1 MYGIGNV
8 LILHDTPLNTGH
20 NTFVYGGH
28 EGTKNL
34 SKNGGY
40 GQLLVLCFSSI
51 KTKIVMHLFSTSCKA
66 SGSVL
71 ELCVKESHEESL

>member
-20 NTFVYGGH
+20 NTLVYGGH
-28 EGTKNL
+28 KGTKNL

-40 GQLLVLCFSSI
+40 GQLFMLCFSSI
-51 KTKIVMHLFSTSCKA
+51 KTKIVTY
-66 SGSVL
+66 
-71 ELCVKESHEESL
+71 SLPHAKLQALYLSYV